1 MSAIGRS
8 PVDPSGIEPVTG
20 PVGGDRPPPTGIG
33 TRGLI
38 VFYITSLIGAGV
50 LGVPSVT
57 ASIAGPASLLSWA
70 VLAFASYPIAVLF
83 AEMSARHVDASGISA
98 LVRSGLGHRAA
109 DTANT
114 LLVLVYTF
122 GNPVMG
128 VISARYF
135 CHLTGIDDQ
144 WVMYLAIGFMLV
156 SVAFNRLGIT
166 MGARIQN
173 AALVVLLACL
183 GGAVLLAVPSMSADH
198 YRPFAPHG
206 WTAVGTSSVVAFFS
220 FLGWENVS
228 SVAEEV
234 RDPAHSFRRAIRF
247 AVPVVGLIYL
257 AVAAAYLAVDH
268 GDGTVVMSAL
278 LGPDLGRISGT
289 LGDLLAL
296 LIVMVATN
304 AWVLGASRL
313 SLAAARQGL
322 LPGRLARTDPR
333 TGAPGRM
340 LLALAVGYTAVLAT
354 MGALDVNE
362 DRIVVLTSAVFLLL
376 YVAAAIA
383 ALRDRPTPAM
393 RRSAWATGAIALVF
407 LPFTGS
413 ALPVAALLALGA
425 FLATGVLA
433 RRRGRTVPLPS
444 DEVK

>member
-1 MSAIGRS
+1 MSDLRPGS
-8 PVDPSGIEPVTG
+8 VHG
-20 PVGGDRPPPTGIG
+20 PATARGAKPPRPGIG

-50 LGVPSVT
+50 LGMPSVT

-70 VLAFASYPIAVLF
+70 VLALASYPIAVMF

-98 LVRSGLGHRAA
+98 LVRSGLGDRAA

-128 VISARYF
+128 IISARYF
-135 CHLTGIDDQ
+135 CHLTGVDEG
-144 WVMYLAIGFMLV
+144 WVMYLAIGFMLI
-156 SVAFNRLGIT
+156 SVAFNRLGIA

-173 AALVVLLACL
+173 VALIVLLTCL
-183 GGAVLLAVPSMSADH
+183 GGAVLLAVPSMSVDR
-198 YRPFAPHG
+198 YQPFAPHG

-234 RDPAHSFRRAIRF
+234 RDPARSFRRAIRF
-247 AVPVVGLIYL
+247 AVPVVGLIYVV
-257 AVAAAYLAVDH
+257 VAAAYLAVDH
-268 GDGTVVMSAL
+268 SGGTVVLSAL
-278 LGPDLGRISGT
+278 LGPHLGRLSGI

-322 LPGRLARTDPR
+322 LPAGLARIDPR

-340 LLALAVGYTAVLAT
+340 LLALAIGYTAVLAT
-354 MGALDVNE
+354 MGLLDINE

-383 ALRDRPTPAM
+383 ALRDRPTRAM
-393 RRSAWATGAIALVF
+393 RWSAWATGAIALLF
-407 LPFTGS
+407 LPFTGT
-413 ALPVAALLALGA
+413 ALPVAGLLVLGALLAAGLLG
-425 FLATGVLA
+425 
-433 RRRGRTVPLPS
+433 RRRKQAVLLPS